1 MLRLRRLGEEI
12 FGQPTNAEQT
22 PKLVVSKD
30 LESSTRED
38 SLTINSQNIPSL
50 ESQRAEMP
58 STALYYRLMETDV
71 SAFVLAGG
79 RSTRMG
85 ADKAFVL
92 LNGRT
97 LLARILDAART
108 LTSSVLIVGDSL
120 KYSAFAPV
128 VEDIFPGCGPLGGI
142 HASLRSS
149 SNDLNVILAVDTP
162 FISLALLQ
170 FLVKRARS
178 SPVSLVTVASANG
191 GLQPLSAVYHRK
203 FADAAEKALR
213 SGRYKIDELFDQA
226 STQIIGEQELE
237 SAGFSPKIFRNLNT
251 PEELA
256 QAHD

>member
-1 MLRLRRLGEEI
+1 M
-12 FGQPTNAEQT
+12 
-22 PKLVVSKD
+22 
-30 LESSTRED
+30 
-38 SLTINSQNIPSL
+38 
-50 ESQRAEMP
+50 
-58 STALYYRLMETDV
+58 ALYHRLMETDV
-71 SAFVLAGG
+71 SAFILAGG

-108 LTSSVLIVGDSL
+108 LTSNVIIVGDSL

-128 VEDIFPGCGPLGGI
+128 VEDVFRGCGPLGGI
-142 HASLRSS
+142 HAALRSS

-162 FISLALLQ
+162 FVSLALLQ
-170 FLVKRARS
+170 FLVKRARA

-213 SGRYKIDELFDQA
+213 SGCYKIDELFDQT

-237 SAGFSPKIFRNLNT
+237 SAGFSQKIFRNLNT